1 MGPNIKDKGKEQKV
15 STNIDN
21 RASTE
26 IMEYALMCGEVYEY
40 VDEGKFDD
48 HDAHENKF
56 FIDRKKKPMR
66 AKNGK
71 SIKKQRLMKCPRR

>member
-26 IMEYALMCGEVYEY
+26 IMESKSIGSFVYGHIK
-40 VDEGKFDD
+40 GKFICKSVPP
-48 HDAHENKF
+48 AE
-56 FIDRKKKPMR
+56 
-66 AKNGK
+66 AK
-71 SIKKQRLMKCPRR
+71 